1 VARHQFEAYLDK
13 VFGSSDL
20 VSPLPE
26 GRLFSQHSWKQVF
39 LCVMHLVSISVAK
52 FVKTVLTLDRWERPL
67 NLRSY
72 RNSAA
77 RPIAPYQQSRKELE
91 TVATLMLLPST
102 SAGPRT
108 TELGPV
114 D

>member
-1 VARHQFEAYLDK
+1 VARHQFEAYLDE

-52 FVKTVLTLDRWERPL
+52 FRENGLDVGQVGSA
-67 NLRSY
+67 RS
-72 RNSAA
+72 
-77 RPIAPYQQSRKELE
+77 
-91 TVATLMLLPST
+91 T
-102 SAGPRT
+102 
-108 TELGPV
+108 
-114 D
+114 